1 MNVIRFM
8 TEHEYFGGQKF
19 VKIIETNITPLLKFA
34 EDPTKIDFE
43 DDLIFFIDSLIK
55 KSQNCSEIYQ
65 EIFPYLKKFQ
75 VKYKGMLANLTSCLS
90 SYLFF
95 GSEFIIQNQVNVDVF
110 MSIISDAI
118 SLKPIG
124 ADEVNYSNNIEGCL
138 VLQLAF

>member
-65 EIFPYLKKFQ
+65 EIFPYLKKF
-75 VKYKGMLANLTSCLS
+75 
-90 SYLFF
+90 
-95 GSEFIIQNQVNVDVF
+95 
-110 MSIISDAI
+110 
-118 SLKPIG
+118 
-124 ADEVNYSNNIEGCL
+124 
-138 VLQLAF
+138 